1 GLGGVLVDDFCASGR
16 GFGLASFR
24 DVDNNP
30 DDGWPPV
37 QLQPGREDFYL
48 DRAAIGMASRDVTP
62 HTAKLPGQLR
72 LGKSPD
78 GLEGIR
84 IKQVVQAELI
94 VQCLEC
100 VATEHG
106 Q

>member
-1 GLGGVLVDDFCASGR
+1 MVTGAQYSDGLVDDFITLVAGNDCKGRVDVQDDAMGVGHGHGLGGVLVDDFCASGR

-62 HTAKLPGQLR
+62 HTA
-72 LGKSPD
+72 
-78 GLEGIR
+78 
-84 IKQVVQAELI
+84 
-94 VQCLEC
+94 
-100 VATEHG
+100 
-106 Q
+106 